1 MTFDADFLS
10 IPITF
15 QTRAF
20 AQRCAQLHPLG
31 PVAQRVWEHGLAVGA
46 IGQYLELLG
55 IPTQPS
61 HSDLSNPVVQ
71 LAAAVADLEVVGMGR
86 LECCVIQ
93 TGAQEGQVPPEVWSE
108 EPETSP
114 DEAIDLAN
122 SLRIGYIFVR
132 LNADQ
137 RSAEILGFL
146 PRVRSETV
154 SLSELLPLAELGPY
168 LDQVRTQLAPRQVS
182 RSFIKLGDW
191 IRGLISDGWQ
201 QLEAGTLFP
210 QPLAGYCFR
219 WSGQPESDTQTP
231 APQSPETLGNQPQT
245 SETIRC
251 AKVLQDWQ
259 PLNRQEAKA
268 LPESVVLVV
277 EVYPN
282 EWHTTRLS
290 LQVHP
295 GSERRYLP
303 PEVELTVL
311 DQAGE
316 SFLTAK
322 SRQQDDYIQLQFNG
336 VAGEAFRVKVIADS
350 CWVQEFF
357 QI

>member
-1 MTFDADFLS
+1 MTFETGSLS
-10 IPITF
+10 IPITL

-20 AQRCAQLHPLG
+20 AQRCAQLHPPG
-31 PVAQRVWEHGLAVGA
+31 PVAQRVWEHGLAVGVVS
-46 IGQYLELLG
+46 QYLELLG
-55 IPTQPS
+55 IPTQLN
-61 HSDLSNPVVQ
+61 HSDLNNPVVQ
-71 LAAAVADLEVVGMGR
+71 LAAAVADLEVIGMGH
-86 LECCVIQ
+86 LECCVVP
-93 TGAQEGQVPPEVWSE
+93 TGDHEGQVPPEVWSE
-108 EPETSP
+108 APGTSA
-114 DEAIDLAN
+114 DEATNL
-122 SLRIGYIFVR
+122 SSRLRMGYIFVH

-137 RSAEILGFL
+137 RSADILGFL
-146 PRVRSETV
+146 PRVMSEKV

-168 LDQVRTQLAPRQVS
+168 LHQVQTQLAPLQAP
-182 RSFIKLGDW
+182 RSLVKLGDW
-191 IRGLISDGWQ
+191 IRGMIGEGWQ
-201 QLEAGTLFP
+201 QLEAGTFFL
-210 QPLAGYCFR
+210 QPFAGYCFR
-219 WSGQPESDTQTP
+219 WSGQQDAETQTP
-231 APQSPETLGNQPQT
+231 NPQSPEILKDQPQP
-245 SETIRC
+245 SESIRC

-259 PLNRQEAKA
+259 PLNCQEAAA

-282 EWHTTRLS
+282 ERHTTRLS

-336 VAGEAFRVKVIADS
+336 VAGESFRVKVTAHS
-350 CWVQEFF
+350 YWVQEFF